1 MSCDGTQGKFDRKV
15 KKTILTSLITV
26 FFLIWIVGFGSSIF
40 ASKCLSDNTSPRSK
54 LTSCNIASATTLSR
68 FVSSDETEFVA
79 IELERGI
86 SLIENQ
92 RMKDGTYAIRKILE
106 KYGLAGRDG
115 RNAETRSLNPV
126 EVVIFRRVK
135 LLDPSSDAF
144 SVFAHEMR

>member
-1 MSCDGTQGKFDRKV
+1 M
-15 KKTILTSLITV
+15 KKTVLTSLITV
-26 FFLIWIVGFGSSIF
+26 FFLLWIVGFGSSIF
-40 ASKCLSDNTSPRSK
+40 ASKCLSDNTNPRSK
-54 LTSCNIASATTLSR
+54 LTSCNVASATTLAR
-68 FVSSDETEFVA
+68 FVFNDETEFVA

-106 KYGLAGRDG
+106 KYGLAGRGG

-135 LLDPSSDAF
+135 LLDPSSDVF
-144 SVFAHEMR
+144 SVFAHEIR